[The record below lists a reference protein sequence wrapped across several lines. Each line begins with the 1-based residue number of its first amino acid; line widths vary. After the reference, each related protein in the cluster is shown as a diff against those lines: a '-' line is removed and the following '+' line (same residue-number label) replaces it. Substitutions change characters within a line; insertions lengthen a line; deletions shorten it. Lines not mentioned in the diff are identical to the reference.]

1 MAHALPGYNG
11 LCRHIHG
18 HSYQL
23 EVTASGEPDNRPG
36 HGGEGMVLDF
46 AELKAI
52 VQQEVIQPLDHALM
66 LKGRIVIKNISLD
79 AKSEVE
85 IYHYSLITGF
95 SPCFIDLK
103 TDKTHKLIC
112 ESSYISDMRVAGDT
126 LIISLWKNHYHKL
139 DTVGM
144 NGLKIVIDTS
154 GHQPNW

>member
-1 MAHALPGYNG
+1 MKANFYFSCFFVILLTSCNFFIDADQKPDYN
-11 LCRHIHG
+11 
-18 HSYQL
+18 
-23 EVTASGEPDNRPG
+23 
-36 HGGEGMVLDF
+36 
-46 AELKAI
+46 K
-52 VQQEVIQPLDHALM
+52 
-66 LKGRIVIKNISLD
+66 RIVIKNISLD